1 MDLTQVNAIRSELE
15 NVALDMLVVIEGGR
29 LANTI
34 GAKQDAT
41 ARQIVKRVGNG
52 RDIDGMTEHERYKAE
67 TTRRA
72 DALRAQ
78 WEAMGEDEE
87 NLADGFDYDV
97 DEDRLYSNQ
106 MAFVGA
112 MIQGGILDED
122 GDYYDE

>member
-52 RDIDGMTEHERYKAE
+52 RDIEFQMRPFSGSGGCGPSGWRATQWASAL
-67 TTRRA
+67 RRA
-72 DALRAQ
+72 
-78 WEAMGEDEE
+78 
-87 NLADGFDYDV
+87 V
-97 DEDRLYSNQ
+97 
-106 MAFVGA
+106 
-112 MIQGGILDED
+112 
-122 GDYYDE
+122 